1 MNWNSVGV
9 KVIFSTLIFL
19 IIITT
24 SALLVLYQ
32 TEKQKIISIKAEQA
46 KNLLLIA
53 ESVRHNMIMKWTNGI
68 FTVEQLNTYNKISNP
83 QERLTKILAIIPVA
97 TSWEVVQA
105 KAKEGNFSFKAPNIN
120 ARNPKNE
127 ANTKEKEA
135 LNYFR
140 QNPHEIDYSY
150 IDEQTDTLHYFR
162 PVKLSAQCE
171 ICHGSPDTSQALWG
185 NNKGIDLLGFKMED
199 KQAGDLHGAFEIIT
213 PLKTSYEQLAQSMLI
228 KIGVAIAALILLMI
242 GLYFL
247 IIKVFISPLT
257 DLALKLQDIASGDG
271 DLTARINIEG
281 KSEFA
286 WLAGSFNG
294 FVKKIAKTIYKIN
307 QISEQLAA
315 SAHQLAEITQTT
327 EQAVQQQQVATTQVA
342 NAMSEMSSTV
352 NNVSSNALNASDAAE
367 SANSEAIAGSQIVEQ
382 AVSAINSLA
391 SEVESA
397 ATVIHELESD
407 SESIGEVL
415 GVIQG
420 IAEQTNLLAL
430 NAAIEAARAGEQGRG
445 FAVVA
450 DEVRTLA
457 SRTQNSTEEIRQTIE
472 RLQGRAK
479 TAAQVMQ
486 QGRAQASASVEQAAS
501 AGDALKRINEKID
514 MISNMNSQIATA
526 SEQQSAVTAEIQQN
540 INNISDI
547 SVQTADGASATSH
560 SSQQLMDLADQLR
573 SAVQQFKI

>member
-1 MNWNSVGV
+1 MNWNSVGM
-9 KVIFSTLIFL
+9 KVVLSTLFFL
-19 IIITT
+19 IILMTA
-24 SALLVLYQ
+24 ALTYTYQ
-32 TEKQKIISIKAEQA
+32 AEKQKIISLKTEQA
-46 KNLLLIA
+46 KNLLLVA
-53 ESVRHNMIMKWTNGI
+53 ESVRHNMLQKWNDNV
-68 FTVEQLNTYNKISNP
+68 FTVKQLNSYNTISNS
-83 QERLTKILAIIPVA
+83 QERLRKILATVPVA
-97 TSWEVVQA
+97 TAWEIIQF
-105 KAKEGNFSFKAPNIN
+105 KAKEGNFSFKAPTIN
-120 ARNPKNE
+120 ARNPNNE
-127 ANTKEKEA
+127 ANVKEREA
-135 LNYFR
+135 LKFF
-140 QNPHEIDYSY
+140 QENPHETEYNY
-150 IDEQTDTLHYFR
+150 VDELTDTVHSFR
-162 PVKLSAQCE
+162 PVKLSSQCE
-171 ICHGSPDTSQALWG
+171 ICHGSPSTSAALWG
-185 NNKGIDLLGFKMED
+185 NSNGLDLLGYKMEN
-199 KQAGDLHGAFEIIT
+199 KHEGDLHGTFKIST
-213 PLKTSYEQLAQSMLI
+213 PLTSAYEELAHTMLVKTGLT
-228 KIGVAIAALILLMI
+228 IAALFALMI
-242 GLYFL
+242 SLYYL
-247 IIKVFISPLT
+247 INRIIVFPLT
-257 DLALKLQDIASGDG
+257 DLALKLQDISGGDG
-271 DLTARINIEG
+271 DLTARIDIQG

-286 WLAGSFNG
+286 WVAGSFNS
-294 FVKKIAKTIYKIN
+294 FVKKIGKTIYNIN
-307 QISEQLAA
+307 QISEQLAD
-315 SAHQLAEITQTT
+315 SAHQLADITRST
-327 EQAVQQQQVATTQVA
+327 EQAIQQQQTSTAQVA
-342 NAMSEMSSTV
+342 HAMSEMASTV
-352 NNVSSNALNASDAAE
+352 SNVSGNALSASDAAE
-367 SANSEAIAGSQIVEQ
+367 SANSEAIAGSQIVDQ

-397 ATVIHELESD
+397 ASVIHELESD

-486 QGRAQASASVEQAAS
+486 QGRTQASASVEQAAS

-547 SVQTADGASATSH
+547 SAQTANGASATSN

>member
-9 KVIFSTLIFL
+9 KVILSTLIFL
-19 IIITT
+19 IVITT
-24 SALLVLYQ
+24 GALFISYQ
-32 TEKQKIISIKAEQA
+32 AEKQKIISLKTEQA
-46 KNLLLIA
+46 KSLLLIA
-53 ESVRHNMIMKWTNGI
+53 ESVRHNMIMKWRNGI
-68 FTVEQLNTYNKISNP
+68 FSVKQLNAYNKISDP
-83 QERLTKILAIIPVA
+83 QERLTKILATVPVV
-97 TSWEVVQA
+97 TSWEVIQA
-105 KAKEGNFSFKAPNIN
+105 KAKEGNFSFKAPRVN

-127 ANTKEKEA
+127 ANQKEREA
-135 LNYFR
+135 LNFFQ
-140 QNPHEIDYSY
+140 QNPHETDYSY
-150 IDEQTDTLHYFR
+150 VDEQTETVHYFR
-162 PVKLSAQCE
+162 SVKLSTQCE
-171 ICHGSPDTSQALWG
+171 ICHGSPDTSAELWH
-185 NNKGIDLLGFKMED
+185 NDKGVDILGFKMEN
-199 KQAGDLHGAFEIIT
+199 KHAGDLHGAFEIIS
-213 PLKTSYEQLAQSMLI
+213 PLKSSYEQLAHSMLI
-228 KIGVAIAALILLMI
+228 KVGVAIGALIILMV

-247 IIKVFISPLT
+247 IIKTFITPLT
-257 DLALKLQDIASGDG
+257 NLALKLQDIASGDG
-271 DLTARINIEG
+271 DLTVRINIEG

-286 WLAGSFNG
+286 WLASSFNG
-294 FVKKIAKTIYKIN
+294 FVKKIGKTIYKIN
-307 QISEQLAA
+307 QISEQLAN
-315 SAHQLAEITQTT
+315 SAHELADITRAT
-327 EQAVQQQQVATTQVA
+327 EQAVQQQQTSTSQVA
-342 NAMSEMSSTV
+342 HAMSEMASTV
-352 NNVSSNALNASDAAE
+352 SNVSGNALSASDAAE
-367 SANSEAIAGSQIVEQ
+367 SANSEAIAGSQIVDQ

-397 ATVIHELESD
+397 AAVIHELESD

-501 AGDALKRINEKID
+501 AGDALQRINEKID

-526 SEQQSAVTAEIQQN
+526 SEQQGAVTAEIQQN

-547 SVQTADGASATSH
+547 SAQTANGASVTSN

>member
-1 MNWNSVGV
+1 MNWNSVGT

-19 IIITT
+19 IVIITGT
-24 SALLVLYQ
+24 LLISYQ
-32 TEKQKIISIKAEQA
+32 AEKQKIISLKKEQA
-46 KNLLLIA
+46 KSLLLIA
-53 ESVRHNMIMKWTNGI
+53 DSVRHNMLKKWTNGI

-83 QERLTKILAIIPVA
+83 QERLSKILATIPVV
-97 TSWEVVQA
+97 TSWEVIQT
-105 KAKEGNFSFKAPNIN
+105 KAKEGNFSFKAPRVN

-127 ANTKEKEA
+127 ANQKEQEA
-135 LNYFR
+135 LNFFQ
-140 QNPHEIDYSY
+140 QNPHETDYSY
-150 IDEQTDTLHYFR
+150 VDELNRTVHYFR
-162 PVKLSAQCE
+162 AVRLSAQCE
-171 ICHGSPDTSQALWG
+171 ICHGAPDTSQALWH
-185 NNKGIDLLGFKMED
+185 NNKGEDLLGFKMEN
-199 KQAGDLHGAFEIIT
+199 KHAGDLHGAFEIIS
-213 PLKTSYEQLAQSMLI
+213 PLKSSYEQLAHAMLI
-228 KIGVAIAALILLMI
+228 KIGVAIGTLIILMI

-247 IIKVFISPLT
+247 IIKIFITPLT
-257 DLALKLQDIASGDG
+257 DLALKLQDIASGNG

-286 WLAGSFNG
+286 WLASSFNG
-294 FVKKIAKTIYKIN
+294 FVKKIGKTIYNIN
-307 QISEQLAA
+307 QISEQLAS
-315 SAHQLAEITQTT
+315 SAHQLAETTRTT
-327 EQAVQQQQVATTQVA
+327 EQAVQQQQSATTQVA
-342 NAMSEMSSTV
+342 HAMSEMSSTV
-352 NNVSSNALNASDAAE
+352 SNVSSNALSASDAAE
-367 SANSEAIAGSQIVEQ
+367 SANSEAIAGSQIVDQ

-391 SEVESA
+391 SEVENA

-472 RLQGRAK
+472 RLQDRAK

-486 QGRAQASASVEQAAS
+486 QGRTQASASVEQAAS

-526 SEQQSAVTAEIQQN
+526 SEQQRAVTTEIQQN
-540 INNISDI
+540 IDNINNTSI
-547 SVQTADGASATSH
+547 QTANDANTTSH

-573 SAVQQFKI
+573 DAVQQFKV